1 MKLGKIIC
9 LFTLILCFSSI
20 VFGVEYKSGIEN
32 FPESY
37 RPYLYALQEKHP
49 NWKFTA
55 MYTGLNWSDA
65 TTQESHLSSR
75 SNRLSVSLAPS
86 SWDKAWHY
94 FTSNGSTN
102 RVEQGW
108 VTASAAAV
116 KFTMDPRN
124 FLNEKTIFQFEEL
137 TYNKDIH
144 TLKGVEQILYGTE
157 MSKTVTENGVT
168 RYVIKEIEYYRPTT
182 ANNVLKTTVAL
193 NLRETPSVSGKYIT
207 TVSKGTIVTTVE
219 YTAATEGKRTW
230 AKIKL
235 ANEVEGYACRID
247 EDGSYNMVDS
257 GSTTTEYVKYI
268 DVNDL
273 DGDGDTTDTL
283 TYAEAYMIAAKNSGV
298 SPYALALRTKNE
310 TGCKISSNGQ
320 ISGKH
325 SAAAGYYNYYSIGA
339 YGANPMG
346 NGVLYAK
353 AHGWDNPVKAMV
365 EGAKFWGNSYILA
378 KQNTPYLQ
386 KYNVNTET
394 KNGLYSHQYMTD
406 ITCVYREAIGMYDTY
421 NSLKILNNDF
431 TFIIPVYN
439 NMPSEPYHVYVDYE
453 DYFEKDVDKVTTNK
467 ATSIY
472 SLVPTSGGIQRVE
485 MVQVPA
491 GTVLTKLAS
500 GMASSYDRVKYTVD
514 GSDMYGFVFYTNYD
528 LTKVED
534 NTKMQVIA
542 SPWVRLRSEPNTSS
556 SQVCLLYTGDI
567 VTRIEKNSATNST
580 GIWDKVVTDSGK
592 TGYVCRVYKDGA
604 DVYLKEVSY
613 VKVEGVS
620 FEKESYEL
628 NMGDTLTLIANI
640 TPNNAKYK
648 SVTFTSSD
656 DTIVKVDEDGVVTPI
671 KAGEA
676 TITVKTTDQLKT
688 ATCKIVVKPVLSSDK
703 EKYTVQLDE
712 SVDVKIEVKGLDD
725 AKIQLKIE
733 DESIV
738 VYDNGKIKGIAIGN
752 TKAQITVSDVEN
764 LTKEIEIE
772 VVEKIDEEKELEIE
786 FNENIKNS
794 EGILT
799 GIKPETKIEDLLK
812 CIKTNGTI
820 KVYNK
825 DGKEI
830 SDGIIGTDTKV
841 VIELGTKKQE
851 YVISIRG
858 DANGDGVINSADL
871 LKIVKYLKNGGEI
884 DQTSSDVNKD
894 GVINSADL
902 LKIVKYLKG
911 TGEIDF
917 I

>member
-1 MKLGKIIC
+1 MKLSRIIC
-9 LFTLILCFSSI
+9 LLVLILCFSSI

-55 MYTGLNWSDA
+55 MYTGLDWNTA

-75 SNRLSVSLAPS
+75 RNRLSVSLAPS

-94 FTSNGSTN
+94 ILSNGGTN

-108 VTASAAAV
+108 VTASANAV

-124 FLNEKTIFQFEEL
+124 FLNEKTIFEFEEL

-168 RYVIKEIEYYRPTT
+168 KYVIKEIEYYKPTS

-193 NLRETPSVSGKYIT
+193 NLRKSPSVSGTFIT
-207 TVSKGTIVTTVE
+207 TISKGTTVTTIE

-230 AKIKL
+230 AKVRLSNGI
-235 ANEVEGYACRID
+235 EGYACRID
-247 EDGSYNMVDS
+247 EDGTYNMVNA
-257 GSTTTEYVKYI
+257 GNTTTEYVKYI

-283 TYAEAYMIAAKNSGV
+283 TYAEAYMIAAKKSGV

-325 SAAAGYYNYYSIGA
+325 NAAAGYYNYYSIGA
-339 YGANPMG
+339 YGANPME

-353 AHGWDNPVKAMV
+353 AHGWDNPVKAMI
-365 EGAKFWGNSYILA
+365 EGAKFWGESYILA

-421 NSLKILNNDF
+421 SSLKILNNEF

-439 NMPSEPYHVYVDYE
+439 NMPNEPYHVYLDYE
-453 DYFEKDVDKVTTNK
+453 DYFEKDVDTVTTNK

-472 SLVPTSGGIQRVE
+472 SLVPTSGGIQRIE
-485 MVQVPA
+485 MCQVPA
-491 GTVLTKLAS
+491 GTKLTKLAS

-514 GSDMYGFVFYTNYD
+514 GADMYGFVFYTNYD
-528 LTKVED
+528 LTKTED

-542 SPWVRLRSEPNTSS
+542 SPWVRLRSAPNTSS
-556 SQVCLLYTGDI
+556 SQVCLLYTGNI
-567 VTRIEKNSATNST
+567 VTRIEKNSAVNST

-620 FEKESYEL
+620 FEKETYEL
-628 NMGDTLTLIANI
+628 NMGTTVSLVVNI
-640 TPNNAKYK
+640 TPTNAKYK
-648 SVTFTSSD
+648 GVTFKSSD
-656 DTIVKVDEDGVVTPI
+656 ESIIKVDENGVVTPI

-676 TITVKTTDQLKT
+676 TVTVKTNDQLKT
-688 ATCKIVVKPVLSSDK
+688 ATCKIIVKPVLVSDK
-703 EKYTVQLDE
+703 EKYIVKLDD
-712 SVDVKIEVKGLDD
+712 SIDIKLEVKGIEN
-725 AKIQLKIE
+725 ANIQVKIE
-733 DESIV
+733 DENIAK
-738 VYDNGKIKGIAIGN
+738 YENGKIIGLAIGN
-752 TKAQITVSDVEN
+752 TKAQISVADVEE
-764 LTKEIEIE
+764 LSKAVELE
-772 VVEKIDEEKELEIE
+772 VVEKINEEELTVE
-786 FNENIKNS
+786 FDKSLKNT
-794 EGILT
+794 EGTLT
-799 GIKPETKIEDLLK
+799 GIKPETKVEDLLK
-812 CIKTNGTI
+812 CIKTNGSV
-820 KVYNK
+820 KVYNS
-825 DGKEI
+825 DGKEVT
-830 SDGIIGTDTKV
+830 DGIVGTDTKIV
-841 VIELGTKKQE
+841 VELSDKKSE
-851 YVISIRG
+851 YAIVVCG
-858 DANGDGVINSADL
+858 DTNGDGLINSADL

-884 DQTSSDVNKD
+884 NKNAADVNKD
-894 GVINSADL
+894 NDINSADL